1 MTERDLSSLA
11 RKISGLTNEVGL
23 FAYPKED
30 YIQIGVENLS
40 RVIGIDCKVYITDK
54 GLFSLD
60 FKAEFTSEDLFDS
73 KFARALIELG
83 LEFRIEDGYLFISG
97 YKDSVED
104 FLSYF
109 SKDFLNILDF
119 YK

>member
-1 MTERDLSSLA
+1 MKKRDLDSLA
-11 RKISGLTNEVGL
+11 REVSGLTSKAGL
-23 FAYPKED
+23 FAYPKEN

-54 GLFSLD
+54 GLFFLD

-73 KFARALIELG
+73 TFARSLIGLG
-83 LEFRIEDGYLFISG
+83 LKFRIEEGYLFISG
-97 YKDSVED
+97 YKNSEEA

>member
-1 MTERDLSSLA
+1 MKKIDLDSLV
-11 RKISGLTNEVGL
+11 KEISGLTSEVGL

-30 YIQIGVENLS
+30 YIQVGVENLN
-40 RVIGIDCKVYITDK
+40 RVIGIDCKVYITDN

-97 YKDSVED
+97 YKDSEED

>member
-1 MTERDLSSLA
+1 MKKRDLDSLA

-23 FAYPKED
+23 FAYPKGD
-30 YIQIGVENLS
+30 YIQIGVENLK
-40 RVIGIDCKVYITDK
+40 RVIGIDCKVGITRN
-54 GLFSLD
+54 GILFLD

-73 KFARALIELG
+73 SFARSLIGLG
-83 LEFRIEDGYLFISG
+83 LKFRIEEGYLFISG
-97 YKDSVED
+97 YKNSEED